1 MNAQKCPRCERWCRN
16 STRVC
21 DCGYEFKP
29 GIDEEGPPAGPRS
42 IGGAIGMAVVV
53 TIVVTI
59 IVVAL
64 LWAASDRLTCADLVV
79 VSALYLLLHGIG
91 WLVRD
96 RGWS

>member
-16 STRVC
+16 STLVC

-29 GIDEEGPPAGPRS
+29 GTDEEGPPAGPRS
-42 IGGAIGMAVVV
+42 VGGAIGMAALL
-53 TIVVTI
+53 TI

-64 LWAASDRLTCADLVV
+64 LRVASDRVTCADLVV
-79 VSALYLLLHGIG
+79 VSALYLLLYGIG
-91 WLVRD
+91 WLVHA